1 MRNKAKPQPPRLA
14 SRFLRWYCKPSL
26 YEDLQGDLLEY
37 FERNVN
43 RRGVAYAK
51 LIYVVD
57 VLKFF
62 RSYTVQK
69 PQIFKRMNQFDMF
82 RNYFKTSVRSMA
94 RSKLFTTI
102 NVAGLAVSMSVGLLL
117 IALLYDIQKV
127 DSFHAQKD
135 RIYRLV
141 SKRQESNGNVG
152 DFATASMV
160 AARRVQE
167 EVPGVEKVVVLN
179 SGVGGDAVYDERA
192 VSFTGFWASEQFF
205 DVFSFRMSRG
215 NPTTA
220 LEAPNSVVLTESSAK
235 KLFGNTNPLG
245 KTIAFKNSGPYRRVS
260 GEFEYTVT
268 GVVQDPPHNSHIQ
281 FDLLVSYVT
290 YEKQTQDASTWD
302 DMMSDHVYV
311 LLDQNNDRSLLDGNL
326 QRISG
331 EENEAAKEAGATV
344 TASAQAFTDI
354 VPGPD
359 LTNWRGPSLSI
370 TTVWILSGL
379 AFVIL
384 LSACFNYTNL
394 SIARSLRRVK
404 EVGIR
409 KVVGAA
415 PGHIFSQLVLESVL
429 VALLSLAISLPL
441 FWLIRSE
448 FLQLEEFSEGLIK
461 LDLSPAVAGLFLAF
475 AVVVGLVAGFI
486 PALAFSKIQSLQ
498 LSGRLANRPIKGLGL
513 RRALIVLQYAF
524 SLAFITAAGLAYK
537 QFHYSVNFDLG
548 YDTNNVLNI
557 DLQDNNPHVVIEK
570 LRQLQEVE
578 AIAQSST
585 ITSTGYYWY
594 TQARYLSDSL
604 YVCFN
609 SIDEHYIPMLGHQLL
624 AGSNFHHMADDA
636 SSGGAIVNEK
646 FLERLH
652 LGSPEEA
659 VGKSLYF
666 YGVREPILGVVEDF
680 HYGTLESAI
689 EPFIFRY
696 IPRQYEVVNVKLKA
710 GEILPAMDKIAEAWD
725 EVDTAHPLKAEF
737 YDKRIESVYQEYL
750 TMVKVV
756 GFLAFISLSIASL
769 GLLGMV
775 VFTTES
781 RLKEISIRKVLGATE
796 GSLLYL
802 LSRGFLV
809 LLLIAGLVAVPATT
823 WIFGEFVL
831 AEVLYKAPV
840 SVAELFAG
848 VLLVLALALVA
859 ISTQTLK
866 AARTNPAKVLRSE

>member
-1 MRNKAKPQPPRLA
+1 MARKKQPKPPRWA
-14 SRFLRWYCKPSL
+14 TRFLGWYCKPAL
-26 YEDLQGDLLEY
+26 YEDLQGDLYEY
-37 FERNVN
+37 FERNVEK
-43 RRGVAYAK
+43 RSVGYAK
-51 LIYVVD
+51 AIYVLD

-69 PQIFKRMNQFDMF
+69 PQILKRMSQFAMF
-82 RNYFKTSVRSMA
+82 SNYFKTSVRSMA

-117 IALLYDIQKV
+117 IALLYDIQHV
-127 DSFHAQKD
+127 DSFHVNKD
-135 RIYRLV
+135 RIYRLI
-141 SKRQESNGNVG
+141 SKRLESNGNVS
-152 DFATASMV
+152 DFATSSVV
-160 AARRVQE
+160 AAKRVRE

-179 SGVGGDAVYDERA
+179 SGVGGDAVYNERA

-205 DVFSFRMSRG
+205 EVFTFRLNRG
-215 NPTTA
+215 NPATV
-220 LEAPNSVVLTESSAK
+220 LKAPNSVVLTESSAK
-235 KLFGNTNPLG
+235 KLFGNADPLG
-245 KTIAFKNSGPYRRVS
+245 KTIAFKNSGPYRKVS

-268 GVVQDPPHNSHIQ
+268 GVMQDAPHNSHIQ
-281 FDLLVSYVT
+281 FDVLVSYIT
-290 YEKQTQDASTWD
+290 YEKQVQDAGTWG
-302 DMMSDHVYV
+302 DMMSDNVYV
-311 LLDQNNDRSLLDGNL
+311 LLDRYNNREVLEANL
-326 QRISG
+326 RRISG

-344 TASAQAFTDI
+344 LASAQAFNNI

-379 AFVIL
+379 AFAIL

-394 SIARSLRRVK
+394 STARSLRKAK

-415 PGHIFSQLVLESVL
+415 PGHIFNQLVLESIL
-429 VALLSLAISLPL
+429 VSLLSLIISLPL

-448 FLQLEEFSEGLIK
+448 FLQLDEFSGGLVR
-461 LDLSPAVAGLFLAF
+461 LDLSPAVLAWF
-475 AVVVGLVAGFI
+475 VAFSVVTGVAAGFI
-486 PALAFSKIQSLQ
+486 PALALSKTKSLQ
-498 LSGRLANRPIKGLGL
+498 LSGKLMSHPAKRLGL
-513 RRALIVLQYAF
+513 RRALIVLQYVF

-548 YDTNNVLNI
+548 YNTNNVLNI
-557 DLQDNNPHVVIEK
+557 DLQDNNPDVVIEK
-570 LRQLQEVE
+570 LRQLKEVE
-578 AIAQSST
+578 GIAQSST

-594 TQARYLSDSL
+594 TQARYLNDSL

-609 SIDEHYIPMLGHQLL
+609 SIDENYIPLLNHELL
-624 AGSNFHHMADDA
+624 AGNNFHHMADHTSA
-636 SSGGAIVNEK
+636 GGVIVNEK
-646 FLERLH
+646 FLERLN

-659 VGKSLYF
+659 VGKNLHF
-666 YGVREPILGVVEDF
+666 YGTREPILGVVKDF
-680 HYGTLESAI
+680 HYGTLESVI
-689 EPFIFRY
+689 DPFIFRY
-696 IPRQYEVVNVKLKA
+696 IPRQYEVVNVKLKD
-710 GEILPAMDKIAEAWD
+710 GELLAAMDKIAEVWD
-725 EVDTAHPLKAEF
+725 EVDKAHPLKAEF
-737 YDKRIESVYQEYL
+737 YDKRIENVYQEYL

-775 VFTTES
+775 VFTTET

-809 LLLIAGLVAVPATT
+809 LLLIAGVLAVPATT

-831 AEVLYKAPV
+831 ADVIYKAPV
-840 SVAELFAG
+840 SIPALFAG
-848 VLLVLALALVA
+848 VLFVLVLALVA
-859 ISTQTLK
+859 ISVQTLK
-866 AARTNPAKVLRSE
+866 AARTNPSNVLRSE